1 MSEDKKYYIGL
12 DCGTN
17 SVGWAVTDKE
27 YHLLRRRGKTLWGM
41 RLFDEAKTAAERR
54 GYRSNRRR
62 MARAKRRIKLLQM
75 LFSEEIAKVDP
86 DFYIRLRE
94 SLYLKEDKRGFSN
107 VEAVSKYTLFN
118 DPGFTDVDYHKQY
131 PTIWHLRQAI
141 IDSIND
147 SSKHFDV
154 RLYYLAIEHIVKHR
168 GHFLRSGE
176 INSGAGDFGELWN
189 SLCDA
194 AGTCGITVDKAIAGE
209 VEALLKQKMSKIDK
223 KKQLE
228 KIMFADVLSND
239 DYEGDYKALAH
250 LLCGSKVSLSKL
262 FNIEADEDL
271 KLEFS
276 SDSFEDKYP
285 MISDFVSDID
295 GAEDLILA
303 AKAIYDYVYLC
314 DLLKDSNNI
323 SAAMV
328 RNYDIHRRDL
338 EDIKQALKPFK
349 DDYKHFFQ
357 TEVAENESDVFYNA
371 YISKGSTKK
380 NKSYS
385 VNQEDIN
392 KELKRLFEKNGIGGE
407 LLSRAT
413 EGTLLPKQRGYA
425 KGTIPQQLH
434 HNELRLILQKLCQDY
449 PSFAVE
455 VPGENDKYNTKAK
468 KIEYIHSFRIPY
480 YCGPLLS
487 KTQKSEKFAWGKEI
501 HEIVYP
507 WNYDELVDKGGLADE
522 FIKSMTNKC
531 TYVVGADV
539 LPKNSLSYQ
548 RYMVLNELNN
558 LKINGSRIDNDVK
571 QRIYNQAYLGG
582 ELGGNVTLKKLS
594 QWMKSVGILGN
605 ADELGGSAE
614 AKILPKLSTHAD
626 FYRIL
631 GADYNKQYPV
641 GKLEKVINLITILN
655 NEPTMLAEKI
665 QQELDCS
672 NEQARRLAQLNYK
685 DWGKFSLDFLSGI
698 RADINGHQ
706 MTILE
711 ALWETSNNLME
722 LLSGEFGFRDELG
735 RVNSGKVGNTGE
747 EIAYEQ
753 VQELYCSPAVKRTVW
768 QAIKIVNEIR
778 KVMGCDPAKVFIEVT
793 RGDEKGKPKVKLAR
807 RKELLDKYK
816 AIKDGKDDFAKKL
829 FEQLNSHDDRDLQS
843 KKLFLYYQQMGK
855 CAYTGERIELDE
867 INNTRLYDIDH
878 IYPRSKT
885 KDDSITRNLVL
896 VKAEANR
903 EKTNKYP
910 INLDIQAKMRG
921 QWGFWYRSGL
931 ITKEKY
937 ERLTRT
943 TPLTPDELAGFIQR
957 QIVETGQSTKAIAEL
972 LKHGLSKDTRVIT
985 VKAGGVSDLRHYYG
999 YNANPLRPEF
1009 IKIRELNDLH
1019 HAKDAYLNIVVGNVI
1034 NSTFTDNP
1042 RHWIKQQQ
1050 DSGYNYSIRTN
1061 LIFRDSEIYT
1071 KKDGTT
1077 TKYPVVKA
1085 WNYADSLEAVS
1096 STMRRND
1103 VLWTRMNH
1111 KLSTKGGGLMDAQ
1124 LVRKAPGYIPRKKD
1138 ARLRDTSKYGGYNS
1152 PMGAYFAL
1160 IEAQDGSRRIISIPL
1175 LETSNVNDYINQKYG
1190 GAKVVIPR
1198 IDFMSKIIVNG
1209 FPVHLSGRTGDSLI
1223 LYPAKQLYLPASD
1236 LTYLKK
1242 VCSLSAKMKADKS
1255 YKATDKDGI
1264 SKERNLGLFDD
1275 IAERLVEYKAMPA
1288 FGGRVDDVTAN
1299 REEFGALDIEKQ
1311 CQCLCAILTIVG
1323 CSAAK
1328 GDLSAFVPKAQ
1339 FLGSCLCSSRI
1350 SGLDSAK
1357 LIYQS
1362 VTGLYEK
1369 VIDLKTVQPGE
1380 V

>member
-1 MSEDKKYYIGL
+1 MNDEKKYYIGL

-17 SVGWAVTDKE
+17 SVGWAVTDE
-27 YHLLRRRGKTLWGM
+27 DYHLLRRRGKTLWGM

-54 GYRSNRRR
+54 GFRSSRRR

-75 LFSEEIAKVDP
+75 LFSKEIAKVDP

-94 SLYLKEDKRGFSN
+94 SLYLEEDKRGFSN
-107 VEAVSKYTLFN
+107 VGAVSKYTLFN
-118 DPGFTDVDYHKQY
+118 DLNFSDVDYHKQF

-141 IDSIND
+141 IDATND
-147 SSKHFDV
+147 ESKHFDI
-154 RLYYLAIEHIVKHR
+154 RLYYLAIEHIIKHR

-176 INSGAGDFGELWN
+176 INSGAGDFSELWN
-189 SLCDA
+189 SLCDTA
-194 AGTCGITVDKAIAGE
+194 SVCGITVDKSVANEA
-209 VEALLKQKMSKIDK
+209 EALLRQGMSKSDK

-228 KIMFADVLSND
+228 KMMFTDALDNS
-239 DYEGDYKALAH
+239 DYDGNYKVLAH
-250 LLCGSKVSLSKL
+250 LLCGSSVHLNKL
-262 FNIEADEDL
+262 FNIEADEDV

-276 SDSFEDKYP
+276 KDNFDEKYP
-285 MISDFVSDID
+285 VISDFVSSVD

-328 RNYDIHRRDL
+328 RNYDIHHRDL
-338 EDIKQALKPFK
+338 ADIKQALKPFK
-349 DDYKHFFQ
+349 DDCKHFFQ

-455 VPGENDKYNTKAK
+455 APGESGKYNTKAK
-468 KIEYIHSFRIPY
+468 KIESIHSFRIPY

-487 KTQKSEKFAWGKEI
+487 KTQKSEKFAWGDEI
-501 HEIVYP
+501 NETVYP
-507 WNYDELVDKGGLADE
+507 WNYDELVDKGELANR
-522 FIKSMTNKC
+522 FINRMTNEC
-531 TYVVGADV
+531 TYIVGTET
-539 LPKNSLSYQ
+539 LPKNSLAYQ
-548 RYMVLNELNN
+548 KYMVLNELNN
-558 LKINGSRIDNDVK
+558 LKINGSRIDNEIK

-594 QWMKSVGILGN
+594 QWMKSVGILGD
-605 ADELGGSAE
+605 ADELSGSAE
-614 AKILPKLSTHAD
+614 TKILPKLSTYAD

-641 GKLEKVINLITILN
+641 GKLEKVVNLITILN

-698 RADINGHQ
+698 RTDINGRQ

-711 ALWETSNNLME
+711 ALWETPNNLME
-722 LLSGEFGFRDELG
+722 LLSGEFGFRDELD
-735 RVNSGKVGNTGE
+735 RANSGKVSNTGE

-778 KVMGCDPAKVFIEVT
+778 KVMGRDPAKVFIEVT

-816 AIKDGKDDFAKKL
+816 AIRNGKDEFANKL

-878 IYPRSKT
+878 IYPRSRT

-910 INLDIQAKMRG
+910 INPDIQAKMRG
-921 QWGFWYRSGL
+921 QWSYWYSKGL

-957 QIVETGQSTKAIAEL
+957 QIVETGQSTKAIGEL
-972 LKHGLSKDTRVIT
+972 LQRGLPNTKVVT

-999 YNANPLRPEF
+999 YNSDPVRPEF

-1042 RHWIKQQQ
+1042 RNWIKDQQG
-1050 DSGYNYSIRTN
+1050 SGYNYSIRTN

-1085 WNYADSLEAVS
+1085 WHYADSLEIVA

-1124 LVRKAPGYIPRKKD
+1124 LMRKAPGYIPRKKN
-1138 ARLRDTSKYGGYNS
+1138 ARLQDTSKYGGYNS

-1160 IEAQDGSRRIISIPL
+1160 IEESNGARKIISIPL
-1175 LETSNVNDYINQKYG
+1175 LEASDANGYIRRKYD
-1190 GAKVVIPR
+1190 GAKVIIPR
-1198 IDFMSKIIVNG
+1198 IDFMSKMIVNG
-1209 FPVHLSGRTGDSLI
+1209 FPVHLTGRSGDGRI
-1223 LYPAKQLYLPASD
+1223 MYYPARQLFLSVSEYS
-1236 LTYLKK
+1236 YLKK
-1242 VCSLSAKMKADKS
+1242 VCSVIAKLQTDKKYMVS
-1255 YKATDKDGI
+1255 DKDGV
-1264 SKERNLGLFDD
+1264 STEKNNELFNS
-1275 IAERLVEYKAMPA
+1275 IANRLVGYMSMPGFEVKA
-1288 FGGRVDDVTAN
+1288 R
-1299 REEFGALDIEKQ
+1299 DIEASRTDFSGLNVVDQ
-1311 CQCLCAILTIVG
+1311 CKAIVALLNILG
-1323 CSAAK
+1323 CNANK
-1328 GDLSAFVPKAQ
+1328 GDLSSFVPRAQ
-1339 FLGSCLCSSRI
+1339 IVGSCYSTNDLSN
-1350 SGLDSAK
+1350 LNTVK

-1369 VIDLKTVQPGE
+1369 IIDLKTVQPGG